1 MDGTEETTTNSSE
14 QLPYPDVVQ
23 AGTADGSAA
32 KKGKAGSDVEID
44 MREEAQKGRV
54 RQYLRNF

>member
-1 MDGTEETTTNSSE
+1 MELKRQVLIQVNNN
-14 QLPYPDVVQ
+14 PDVVQ

-32 KKGKAGSDVEID
+32 KKGKAGVDVEID

-54 RQYLRNF
+54 RQYLCNF